1 MVEAIIATMNV
12 NGDVETY
19 SHYIRKQIAS
29 IQDCLREMT
38 EEQINRAPDVPGGN
52 CAFVIGAHVL
62 GNARAWVLGIA
73 CGQGVVRDRPAEFA
87 SRGTSADFDEA
98 ANALCRDIEVALKGL
113 DPAILDRRFKPAQE
127 LWGAGEPYEVT
138 VRMALADVLEHASIH
153 LGHVQLTRDLVRGA
167 TA

>member
-1 MVEAIIATMNV
+1 MAKMDV
-12 NGDVETY
+12 NGDIETY

-38 EEQINRAPDVPGGN
+38 EEQINRAPDVSGGN
-52 CAFVIGAHVL
+52 SAFVIGTHVL

-73 CGQGVVRDRPAEFA
+73 CGRAVVRDRPAEFA

-98 ANALCRDIEVALKGL
+98 ANALCGDIEDALKGL
-113 DPAILDRRFKPAQE
+113 DPAVLDRWFKPARE

-138 VRMALADVLEHASIH
+138 VRLALADVLEHASIH
-153 LGHVQLTRDLVRGA
+153 LGHVQLTRDLVTEA
-167 TA
+167 AS